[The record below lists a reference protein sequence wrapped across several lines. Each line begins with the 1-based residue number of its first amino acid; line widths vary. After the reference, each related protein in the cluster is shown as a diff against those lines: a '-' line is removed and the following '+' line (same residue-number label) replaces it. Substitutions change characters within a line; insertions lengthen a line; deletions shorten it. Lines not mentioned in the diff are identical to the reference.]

1 MGREFNELKAKL
13 RAALRENDAYD
24 KSKEFLIDLAAG
36 MGVTYLRTVRE
47 VENLRSMV
55 IRDAEDVDF
64 IATPDEAV
72 KLLPKVAKDYHNALI
87 ALGLAAPTEAE
98 PAAKV
103 GRPAAPQPM
112 SDNDELSLLMRK
124 TTGNNIE

>member
-13 RAALRENDAYD
+13 RAALRENGTYD

-36 MGVTYLRTVRE
+36 MGVAYLRTVRE
-47 VENLRSMV
+47 VENLRAMV

-72 KLLPKVAKDYHNALI
+72 KLLPKIAKDYHNALI
-87 ALGLAAPTEAE
+87 ALGLASPVDVE
-98 PAAKV
+98 PATKV
-103 GRPAAPQPM
+103 GRPAAVQPM
-112 SDNDELSLLMRK
+112 SDNDELSVLMRK
-124 TTGNNIE
+124 TTGTNIE